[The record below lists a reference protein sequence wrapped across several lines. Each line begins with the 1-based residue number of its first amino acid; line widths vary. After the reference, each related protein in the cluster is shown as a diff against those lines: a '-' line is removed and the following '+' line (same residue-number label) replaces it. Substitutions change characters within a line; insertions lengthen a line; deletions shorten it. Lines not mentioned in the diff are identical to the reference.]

1 MRVRAVVMF
10 SILRVLVFAVPFG
23 ILYALGF
30 DWWVAALLAAL
41 LGFCL
46 SYIFLRPW
54 RERVALQL
62 ARARERKAPAETSS
76 DEDAEDVPARD

>member
-1 MRVRAVVMF
+1 MF
-10 SILRVLVFAVPFG
+10 SILRVLVFAAPFG

-30 DWWVAALLAAL
+30 DWWLAALLAAL

-62 ARARERKAPAETSS
+62 ARAREPKTPTPSVS